1 MSFAGNAIPEHQP
14 RPSFMPAILPPA
26 IVFDLD
32 GTLID
37 SRDDLA
43 LAINLAR
50 QDFNLP
56 ALPAPAIVA
65 CIGEG
70 LRNLVQRTLPELPPE
85 QLEAAIARTRHHYG
99 EHLLDHTTLY
109 PAVRESLERLHRQG
123 CPLAILTN
131 KPQDFTE
138 AILARLG
145 LAPLFSVVVGGG
157 HPGRPLKPDPAS
169 VLSILAEL
177 GRTPAQAWI
186 VGDHFTD
193 LEAGRR
199 AGCRRCFCRYGF
211 GTHKTETW
219 DLEVNTLAEFAE
231 AIASQENAP

>member
-1 MSFAGNAIPEHQP
+1 
-14 RPSFMPAILPPA
+14 MPKVLPPA

-37 SRDDLA
+37 SRHDLA

-50 QDFNLP
+50 QDGQLP
-56 ALPAPAIVA
+56 PLPVPAIVA

-70 LRNLVQRTLPELPPE
+70 LRNLVQRTMPELQTPE
-85 QLEAAIARTRHHYG
+85 QLDQAIARTRHHYG
-99 EHLLDHTTLY
+99 EHLLDDTVLY
-109 PAVRESLERLHRQG
+109 PTVRETLERLHRHG

-138 AILARLG
+138 TILARLG
-145 LAPLFSVVVGGG
+145 LAPFFSVVVGGG
-157 HPGRPLKPDPAS
+157 NPGRPLKPDPAS

-177 GRTPAQAWI
+177 GRPPGQAWI

-199 AGCRRCFCRYGF
+199 AGCHRCFCRYGF
-211 GTHKTETW
+211 GVHKTETW

-231 AIASQENAP
+231 AILSKRETEQAPM